1 MQVSSKTNI
10 PLYAVILTC
19 LISILLSLI
28 NLGSAT
34 ALNDLVSMS
43 VSNLYLSYTLA
54 TALLLYRRCI
64 GSISHANSGEKTIV
78 NTVGVSLVWGPFHL
92 PGIFGIIVNVYAVTY
107 MIIAAFFSFWPIAT
121 PVTVQ
126 TMNYSVVGT
135 VGVMILSTLYYVLR
149 ARHFY
154 EGPIVEI
161 FN

>member
-1 MQVSSKTNI
+1 MSSRTTI
-10 PLYAVILTC
+10 PLYAVLSTC

-54 TALLLYRRCI
+54 IALLLYRRCTGGI
-64 GSISHANSGEKTIV
+64 FLANSREKTIV
-78 NTVGVSLVWGPFHL
+78 NTVGVTLIWGPFHL
-92 PGIFGIIVNVYAVTY
+92 PGIFGIIVNAYALIY
-107 MIIAAFFSFWPIAT
+107 MTIAVFFSFWPITT
-121 PVTVQ
+121 PVTIQ

-135 VGVMILSTLYYVLR
+135 VGVIILATLYYMLR

-154 EGPIVEI
+154 NGPIVEV